1 MERCAAPRLAARWGD
16 LPRSKDAKV
25 NTAEFTTTPVEI
37 VDVQPRFAAVV
48 RKRVAM
54 TDMPDVQR
62 RARPALD
69 TALKAAGVAPFGPN
83 LTVWRMPDGGLI
95 DYAPGVFIAKPLEG
109 AGEVSSITLPEGRAA
124 HLRLSGSYAG
134 LPEAWNRLFKGCEGH
149 ELSGLNWEIY
159 TASDSSTETL
169 TDLYALLA

>member
-1 MERCAAPRLAARWGD
+1 M
-16 LPRSKDAKV
+16 S
-25 NTAEFTTTPVEI
+25 TTEFTTSPVEI

-54 TDMPDVQR
+54 TDMPDAQR
-62 RARPALD
+62 RARLALE
-69 TALKAAGVAPFGPN
+69 TALKAADAPFGPH

-95 DYAPGVFIAKPLEG
+95 DYAPGVFVAKPLEVT
-109 AGEVSSITLPEGRAA
+109 GEVSSITLPEGRAA

-134 LPEAWNRLFKGCEGH
+134 LPEAWSHLFKGCEGR
-149 ELSGLNWEIY
+149 ELSGMNWEIY
-159 TASDSSTETL
+159 TASDSSTETH